1 MIVEGVQ
8 TGTFVS
14 SSAFSFSAS
23 NPKPPASNP
32 PAKRPFFELS
42 AFFGF
47 HLPSFPASQ
56 HIPPSAFNILCHPS
70 SALCIPSSDFC
81 PPISDICHL
90 ETDTPLA
97 EHMKPSRLKLRSNYC
112 NTTCGG
118 KFRFPLQMLWG
129 IQTRWRANPFL
140 SFCLVKNAWQAL
152 GWMIFSPPYTLIS
165 YWIYREIYCF
175 PPIIIIDWWA
185 KSVTGWGSGWL

>member
-47 HLPSFPASQ
+47 HLTSFPAYSPFR
-56 HIPPSAFNILCHPS
+56 IPTSIYSPFRIQYSLS
-70 SALCIPSSDFC
+70 SVISPLYSLLWLLSSDIWHLSPGNGYAAGGTHETF
-81 PPISDICHL
+81 PIKSTTKLLTLHVV
-90 ETDTPLA
+90 A
-97 EHMKPSRLKLRSNYC
+97 SFGSPSRCCKVVNPDEGQIFFCHFVWLKMLDKPNAGWYSLPLIHSYHIEFI
-112 NTTCGG
+112 G
-118 KFRFPLQMLWG
+118 KFTVSRLL
-129 IQTRWRANPFL
+129 L
-140 SFCLVKNAWQAL
+140 
-152 GWMIFSPPYTLIS
+152 
-165 YWIYREIYCF
+165 
-175 PPIIIIDWWA
+175 
-185 KSVTGWGSGWL
+185 

>member
-14 SSAFSFSAS
+14 SSAFSFSAF
-23 NPKPPASNP
+23 NPKPPVSNP

-47 HLPSFPASQ
+47 HLTSFPAYSPFR
-56 HIPPSAFNILCHPS
+56 IPTSDFNLFPLPHSAFNILCHPS

-97 EHMKPSRLKLRSNYC
+97 EHIKPSRLKHRSNDC
-112 NTTCGG
+112 NTTYGG
-118 KFRFPLQMLWG
+118 KFQFPIQML
-129 IQTRWRANPFL
+129 
-140 SFCLVKNAWQAL
+140 
-152 GWMIFSPPYTLIS
+152 
-165 YWIYREIYCF
+165 
-175 PPIIIIDWWA
+175 
-185 KSVTGWGSGWL
+185 